1 MEEED
6 MTGGVAGGGAGTFV
20 QGEEGQCQEALG
32 V

>member
-20 QGEEGQCQEALG
+20 QGEGGQCQGALG

>member
-1 MEEED
+1 MEEEN

-20 QGEEGQCQEALG
+20 QEEGGQCQEVLG